1 MRPAASR
8 RRVVVTGYGMITALG
23 ENAETT
29 FNRAARSESGVAEI
43 RSFDTRGLT
52 CRIGG
57 EVDDS
62 WINLPPNHAAG
73 SVSPSRGS
81 LLMQTAAREAQSMAH
96 LDQVPHRDRVGTILG
111 SHGQNP
117 AVEQL
122 ALLHHHGDRE
132 TWDRAGL
139 SHAPGYDLGQFFRRR
154 PDVATGELARQLGN
168 RGPCLSIVSACSA
181 GAQAIGEGVRLIRE
195 GRSDVVVAGGC
206 DSTMN
211 FVGMVGF
218 TLLRVLAERW
228 STPETASRPFDR
240 KRCGFVM
247 SEGAGVVVFEEYEHA
262 LARKADVRGEIL
274 GYGDSADAH
283 RITDARPD
291 GQGAAL
297 AMCTCLEDA
306 AVKAAAIEAISAH
319 ATSTVQGDIAECR
332 AIEQV
337 FGSRARSIPVSA
349 PKSMLGHTIA
359 AAGAIELILALMG
372 MERSILLPTINQQ
385 VRDKR
390 CALDTVP
397 NEARHQKHRLAI
409 SNSFGFGGQNACL
422 CIGLIDA

>member
-1 MRPAASR
+1 MCGVASR

-23 ENAETT
+23 EDSQTT
-29 FNRAARSESGVAEI
+29 FDRAAQSESGVAEI

-52 CRIGG
+52 CSIGG
-57 EVDDS
+57 EVNDS
-62 WINLPPNHAAG
+62 WIKAPLTNG
-73 SVSPSRGS
+73 GGVSPSRGS
-81 LLMQTAAREAQSMAH
+81 MLMQTAAREAGCMAR
-96 LDQVPHRDRVGTILG
+96 LDQVLNRDRVGTILG

-122 ALLHHHGDRE
+122 ALLHHHGGPDPR
-132 TWDRAGL
+132 DSDAL
-139 SHAPGYDLGQFFRRR
+139 SHIPGYDLGQFFRRR

-181 GAQAIGEGVRLIRE
+181 GAQAIGEGFRLIRD
-195 GRSDVVVAGGC
+195 GHSDMVVAGGC
-206 DSTMN
+206 DSTIN
-211 FVGMVGF
+211 FVGMIGF

-228 STPETASRPFDR
+228 SAPETASRPFDR

-247 SEGAGVVVFEEYEHA
+247 SEGAGVVVLEEYEHA
-262 LARKADVRGEIL
+262 VARRVDIHGEIL
-274 GYGDSADAH
+274 GYGASADAH

-297 AMCTCLEDA
+297 AMRICLEDA
-306 AVKAAAIEAISAH
+306 SVEAADIEAISAH
-319 ATSTVQGDIAECR
+319 ATSTIQGDIAECR

-337 FGSRARSIPVSA
+337 FGSRASSIPVSA
-349 PKSMLGHTIA
+349 PKSMLGHSIA

-385 VRDKR
+385 SRDKR
-390 CALDTVP
+390 CDLDTVP
-397 NEARHQKHRLAI
+397 NEARHQTHRLAI
-409 SNSFGFGGQNACL
+409 SNSFGFGGQNASL
-422 CIGLIDA
+422 CVGLVDA